1 MNSNF
6 GIYGRVIAMKSMLH
20 GIIKVA
26 SSSKTKKDIHKD
38 LLRMITSALLIKALP
53 FLMGK

>member
-26 SSSKTKKDIHKD
+26 SSSKKRHPQRSFENDYFS
-38 LLRMITSALLIKALP
+38 TSHQGFA
-53 FLMGK
+53 FFNG